1 MKKIISFLVTMIF
14 CGIASAQFAGIQ
26 RGQKEEPLPAGFK
39 PASTDTF
46 LSQYP
51 AVNAQTRQDIFR
63 VIAPSAQTVQ
73 IDLAKN

>member
-1 MKKIISFLVTMIF
+1 MKKIISILVTTMF
-14 CGIASAQFAGIQ
+14 CGIASAQFAGIHQ
-26 RGQKEEPLPAGFK
+26 CQQEEPLPPGLK

-51 AVNAQTRQDIFR
+51 AVNAQTRQDMFR

-73 IDLAKN
+73 IDLANN

>member
-1 MKKIISFLVTMIF
+1 MLILH
-14 CGIASAQFAGIQ
+14 GGEHL
-26 RGQKEEPLPAGFK
+26 KEMLGRNN
-39 PASTDTF
+39 